1 MWEENM
7 IFVTVGTHEQQF
19 NRLIQHI
26 DELKKE
32 LKIEEEVIMQIG
44 FCTYIPQHCQWKR
57 LFPYQQML
65 EFIRKAHIVITHGG
79 PSSIMMVLQE
89 GKHPI
94 VVPRQKKYNEH
105 VNNHQLE
112 FVKFL
117 QKRQRNIIVAEDI
130 ESLEKQII
138 DYILIIQEM
147 NNEMGSNNTRFNI
160 ELEKIVNQLFRN

>member
-1 MWEENM
+1 
-7 IFVTVGTHEQQF
+7 
-19 NRLIQHI
+19 
-26 DELKKE
+26 
-32 LKIEEEVIMQIG
+32 
-44 FCTYIPQHCQWKR
+44 
-57 LFPYQQML
+57 
-65 EFIRKAHIVITHGG
+65 
-79 PSSIMMVLQE
+79 MMVLQE